1 MPSSPSSRTS
11 FDSDA
16 TDMNNDVSDELSQSH
31 STAKKNVGDLSFPNN
46 NSSLILFRPLSV
58 MGIVASCL
66 TTTTLPRFQKAKS

>member
-1 MPSSPSSRTS
+1 
-11 FDSDA
+11 
-16 TDMNNDVSDELSQSH
+16 MNNDVSDELSQSH
-31 STAKKNVGDLSFPNN
+31 STAKKNVGDLSFPN